1 MFGISRAEI
10 TARLAQKATEDLKRD
25 GQVKIPGFGTL
36 IYNSETNEYKFFPDT
51 QLEQALRR
59 TGQ

>member
-1 MFGISRAEI
+1 MFSFSKHEI
-10 TARLAQKATEDLKRD
+10 MRKIAMSATNSLKND
-25 GQVKIPGFGTL
+25 GKVVIDGFGTL
-36 IYNSETNEYKFFPDT
+36 TYDRDTDTYKFYPDT

>member
-1 MFGISRAEI
+1 MFGISKAEI
-10 TARLAQKATEDLKRD
+10 AARLAQKATEDLKRD
-25 GQVKIPGFGTL
+25 GKVKIPNFGTL
-36 IYNSETNEYKFFPDT
+36 TYNSETGEYKFYPDT